1 MELFPWVNQAAESI
15 SSACFFCLNWV
26 ECDVARYS
34 EASCKGHDSVGCIIY
49 QTDIQQVFLRLAAHP
64 AGCL

>member
-15 SSACFFCLNWV
+15 SSAWFFCLNWV

-34 EASCKGHDSVGCIIY
+34 EASWTDHDSVGCIIY
-49 QTDIQQVFLRLAAHP
+49 QNDIQHFFLRLAAHA